1 MVRVIANKLFGNLVD
16 MDYKRRAVV
25 LSLLNADVR
34 NREQQ
39 GIFIGGGE
47 LPSPG
52 TEGRN
57 LKYAEIRHS
66 QEFSAY
72 SSTWFLAR
80 MDGDVRARELH
91 HDNAM
96 IEFNLACYASV
107 TGRFEGPRNVC
118 NERSSWIRR
127 SAN

>member
-25 LSLLNADVR
+25 LSLLNAHVR
-34 NREQQ
+34 HREQQ

-80 MDGDVRARELH
+80 MDGDVDPIIDILECIV
-91 HDNAM
+91 M
-96 IEFNLACYASV
+96 VTKSV
-107 TGRFEGPRNVC
+107 SKQIAVRSC
-118 NERSSWIRR
+118 NP
-127 SAN
+127 